1 MTIKLKYFLLFLIL
15 TQLLISQNDSL
26 KNKSLNTDDFFT
38 PRKKKFV
45 FLVSNRFSE
54 DSKFDVYK
62 TIPHSDSIN
71 AVIVKG
77 KFEALDNPKFK
88 KIKIS
93 LFNASNNQ
101 LVGTYNSNQY
111 TGAYLLC
118 VIPNVR
124 YLMKIELAEYGMFRE
139 ILEVPLKTD
148 YDICK
153 QHITVQKIDKKG
165 VINVNNYFTDEDEK
179 VAYIKSIN
187 DTTEILTS
195 NKEFLEYTPAGKTVP
210 VKLKSNSKIDEIV
223 KQQLE
228 EERKKPVVALAS
240 FMAKKYEIASQQ
252 FSDLLK
258 KDPFEPFYNYYFGV
272 CQFKLNKN
280 KLKTIQSLQ
289 IASTVKDINNDVHYY
304 LGKSYMNSYLFNDA
318 INSFN
323 TFKLK
328 AKPDELIKYE
338 IDLLINNCTSGNE
351 LMASPLNINVI
362 KRQQCN
368 ETDLLANCATEIIG
382 SRLRYKTDIFSN
394 ATDKLKKK
402 KLVLTNFNQRYF
414 IYVAHSN
421 KPKLN
426 LDLYKNLILPNG
438 KLSIASEL
446 SSDINTPYEENYP
459 YISHNGLTLYFSSRG
474 HNSMGGLDIFKCTR
488 PDTTSDWSK
497 PINLGYPIN
506 SPFDDYMFITDS
518 TERNAFYF
526 SNRKENVTE
535 QLFIKLP
542 SNENDYYVIK
552 GNFNAIT
559 DSSIVKDALITLF
572 NNSTGELA
580 GVYKTNSQTGHY
592 LFILSPGTKYDVSI
606 ESEGYHEIT
615 SSFDVPQKRGDY
627 VLKQI
632 LRCVKEK
639 NKKAL
644 KITNYFTQYESD
656 KVDLD
661 NLPKPTIKENN
672 FPSVATKKIS
682 RNAQDA
688 EKDKT
693 DLELAEKMF
702 DQNNYQETALILSKL
717 SPILNF
723 TPLQHYKYG
732 VSLYNTKRDKTDC
745 IKELEIATKSKE
757 VPTNVFYYLAKGYQE
772 NYQFTNAI
780 QLFKKYQT
788 IDANDSQLKQIDK
801 EIEICNNS
809 IELINKPKLVLEVYD
824 KKRVDLN
831 TIQNSIT
838 QLESG
843 GKILMSTDDI
853 RTPID
858 KKKNY
863 KPLFYLTPDK
873 TCIYVSSFGD
883 NENGSKDIYQLKKL
897 GNGKWSS
904 PYKIDEI
911 NSDLDEE
918 FPCLSKDGKYLYFS
932 SKGYKG
938 MGGYDIYR
946 SEWDAENNKWKKPIN
961 LGAPVNSPYDDLYFL
976 E

>member
-1 MTIKLKYFLLFLIL
+1 MFLSKLI
-15 TQLLISQNDSL
+15 ISQIDSL
-26 KNKSLNTDDFFT
+26 KNKTQATDDFFA
-38 PRKKKFV
+38 PRTKKFV
-45 FLVSNRFSE
+45 FLVSNRYSE

-62 TIPHSDSIN
+62 TIPYTDSIN
-71 AVIVKG
+71 VVIVKG

-88 KIKIS
+88 KIKI
-93 LFNASNNQ
+93 LLYNTSNNQ
-101 LVGTYNSNQY
+101 LVGTYFSNQY

-124 YLMKIELAEYGMFRE
+124 YLMKLELAEYGMFRE

-148 YDICK
+148 YDVCK

-165 VINVNNYFTDEDEK
+165 IINVNNYFTDENEK

-195 NKEFLEYTPAGKTVP
+195 NNELLEYTSAGKTVP

-228 EERKKPVVALAS
+228 EERKKPVIALAS
-240 FMAKKYEIASQQ
+240 FMAKKYEIASLQ
-252 FSDLLK
+252 FSELLQ
-258 KDPFEPFYNYYFGV
+258 KDPLEPFYNYYFGV
-272 CQFKLNKN
+272 SQFKLNKN

-289 IASTVKDINNDVHYY
+289 IASTVKDINNDVFYY
-304 LGKSYMNSYLFNDA
+304 LGKSYMNAYLFNDA
-318 INSFN
+318 INCFN
-323 TFKLK
+323 LFKIK
-328 AKPDELIKYE
+328 AKPDELLKYE

-362 KRQQCN
+362 KRQTCN
-368 ETDLLANCATEIIG
+368 ETDILANCATEIIG
-382 SRLRYKTDIFSN
+382 NRLRYKTDLFNN

-402 KLVLTNFNQRYF
+402 KLILTNFNQRYF
-414 IYVAHSN
+414 VYVAHSN
-421 KPKLN
+421 KPKIN

-438 KLSIASEL
+438 KLSASSEL

-459 YISHNGLTLYFSSRG
+459 YISSNGLTLYFSSRG

-506 SPFDDYMFITDS
+506 SPFDDYMFIIDS
-518 TERNAFYF
+518 TEKNAFYF
-526 SNRKENVTE
+526 SNRKENTTE

-542 SNENDYYVIK
+542 SSENDYYVIK
-552 GNFNAIT
+552 GNFNAVTDTSIT
-559 DSSIVKDALITLF
+559 KDALITLF

-580 GVYKTNSQTGHY
+580 GVYKTNSQTGNY

-615 SSFDVPQKRGDY
+615 SSFEIPQKRGDY

-661 NLPKPTIKENN
+661 NLPKPIIKENN
-672 FPSVATKKIS
+672 NSPSIATKKIS
-682 RNAQDA
+682 RTAQDA

-693 DLELAEKMF
+693 DLELTEKMF
-702 DQNNYQETALILSKL
+702 DQNNFQETALILYKL

-723 TPLQHYKYG
+723 TALQHYKYG
-732 VSLYNTKRDKTDC
+732 ISLYYTKRDKTEC
-745 IKELEIATKSKE
+745 IKELEIAIKSKE
-757 VPTNVFYYLAKGYQE
+757 LPNNIYYFLAKAYQE

-780 QLFKKYQT
+780 QLFKKYQIT
-788 IDANDSQLKQIDK
+788 EANDAQLKHVDK
-801 EIEICNNS
+801 EIENCTNA
-809 IELINKPKLVLEVYD
+809 IELINKPRLVLEVYD

-843 GKILMSTDDI
+843 GKILMSTEDI
-853 RTPID
+853 RSIVD

-863 KPLFYLTPDK
+863 KALFYLTPDK
-873 TCIYVSSFGD
+873 TTIYTTSYGD

-897 GNGKWSS
+897 GNGKWST
-904 PYKIDEI
+904 PYKIDDI
-911 NSDLDEE
+911 NTDADEE
-918 FPCLSKDGKYLYFS
+918 FPSLSKDGKYLYFS
-932 SKGYKG
+932 SKGFKG
-938 MGGYDIYR
+938 IGGYDIYR
-946 SEWDAENNKWKKPIN
+946 SEWDTENNKWKKPIN
-961 LGAPVNSPYDDLYFL
+961 LGTPVNSPFDDLYFL